1 MAYQFLLPDIGEGV
15 VEAEIL
21 KWFVKPGDAV
31 VEDQPLAEVMTDKA
45 TVTIPSPK
53 RGTVTRLLWKE
64 GDVARVHHALVEM
77 ELADGGPD
85 VASVVPLPK
94 AHIERPLSSLLA
106 RNWKPPWRMETYWIS
121 PELSASSEP
130 PKR

>member
-53 RGTVTRLLWKE
+53 RGRVTRLLWKE

-77 ELADGGPD
+77 ELEGAAPE
-85 VASVVPLPK
+85 VAPVVPLTK
-94 AHIERPLSSLLA
+94 AAATPAPAPGTGPVADA
-106 RNWKPPWRMETYWIS
+106 RAAVAE
-121 PELSASSEP
+121 AV
-130 PKR
+130 